1 MSFAHNILL
10 VGSGTAVSRVL
21 GFIRDIL
28 LANLL
33 GAGAVADAF
42 VVAFRLP
49 NLFRRLFTEG
59 AFNASFVPVFAE
71 LTLQKGVQAAQ
82 AFAGQVLTGMM
93 VFVGIVTLAAEIF
106 MEPLVFA
113 MAPGFFKDSAEA
125 ALTVY
130 LSRLA
135 FPFLGFC
142 LIAAVFSALL
152 NAREKF
158 GLAAYAP
165 VVLNV
170 VLIAALVL
178 AAHFAGA
185 NAPLTAALVSAGVSL
200 AGLAQ
205 VIWCFW
211 GAGFRDLR
219 LERPRMSGA
228 MRTMLALSVPGLIAG
243 GITQINGFIGS
254 LVGSG
259 APSAVSQLYYAD
271 RVYQLPLGL
280 VSTALGLVL
289 LPKLARMFA
298 AGNHDGAQNLQNA
311 AVESA
316 LFLTLPAAVA
326 LGVCAMPITA
336 ILFQHGAFD
345 AAATRATALA
355 LQAFALG
362 LPAFSLAKALQ
373 PSFFALQKMR
383 APLIIALIGGGL
395 DLALSLALFPG
406 FGAQGIAWAAAAA
419 GWLNAFALAAL
430 LLKSR
435 QWRLQRDVLTRILLM
450 LISAILTGVMLLFAV
465 DVLAP
470 WLDVARSPLA
480 KLAALSALV
489 FSGLAF
495 YLATALVFKCVNW
508 RAWQNLA

>member
-1 MSFAHNILL
+1 MSFARNILL
-10 VGSGTAVSRVL
+10 VGSGTAVSRLL

-59 AFNASFVPVFAE
+59 AFNASFVPLFTA
-71 LTLQKGVQAAQ
+71 LKSQKGEAEAS
-82 AFAGQVLTGMM
+82 AFAGQVLAGMLI
-93 VFVGIVTLAAEIF
+93 FVSLTTVAAEVF

-165 VVLNV
+165 VILNL

-178 AAHFAGA
+178 AARFAGA
-185 NAPLTAALVSAGVSL
+185 NATLTAALVSAGVSL

-211 GAGFRDLR
+211 GAGGSNLR
-219 LERPRMSGA
+219 LERPRLSGT

-298 AGNHDGAQNLQNA
+298 SGNQDGAQNLQNA
-311 AVESA
+311 AMESA

-326 LGVCAMPITA
+326 LGVCATPITA

-345 AAATRATALA
+345 AAATRGTALA

-362 LPAFSLAKALQ
+362 LPAFSAAKASQ
-373 PSFFALQKMR
+373 PSFFARQKMR
-383 APLIIALIGGGL
+383 APVIIALIGGGL
-395 DLALSLALFPG
+395 DLALSLALFG
-406 FGAQGIAWAAAAA
+406 RFGAQGIAWAAAAA
-419 GWLNAFALAAL
+419 GWFNALALTAL
-430 LLKSR
+430 LVQSG
-435 QWRLQRDVLTRILLM
+435 QWRLQGEVIRRMLLM
-450 LISAILTGVMLLFAV
+450 LVSAILMGVMLLFAG

-470 WLDVARSPLA
+470 WLDAAQSPLT

-495 YLATALVFKCVNW
+495 YMAAALVLKCVNW